1 MLKMIPGAR
10 VPTPEL
16 LIPSYMLSD
25 GYLTANVNAEDILPM
40 INSFIDLHEGP
51 FFLILEAPSS
61 LQDESPD
68 DKGNIEQFH
77 KDVYYLD
84 GMSAPFIHE
93 ILSIVGPVLVGDGL
107 TQVGVGVHNDNAEIM
122 TKKYNVVS
130 IFLGPNSAEPYRDLM
145 RRYSIPQLP
154 SITTAWST
162 FSQSSPGESVAI
174 ELEGHTAK
182 DAIETL
188 KGIGLYLAERRE
200 EQP

>member
-1 MLKMIPGAR
+1 MLKMITGAHI
-10 VPTPEL
+10 PTPERL
-16 LIPSYMLSD
+16 APSYMLSD
-25 GYLTANVNAEDILPM
+25 GYLTANVNADDILPL

-51 FFLILEAPSS
+51 FFLILETPTS
-61 LQDESPD
+61 LQDESHD

-107 TQVGVGVHNDNAEIM
+107 TQVGVGVHNCNTEIM

-130 IFLGPNSAEPYRDLM
+130 IFLGSSSAEPYQGLM

-154 SITTAWST
+154 TITTAWSL
-162 FSQSSPGESVAI
+162 FSPSSPGESVAI
-174 ELEGHTAK
+174 ELEGHTAA
-182 DAIETL
+182 DAIDVL
-188 KGIGLYLAERRE
+188 KSIGLYLAEQRE
-200 EQP
+200 E

>member
-1 MLKMIPGAR
+1 MLKMIAGAHI
-10 VPTPEL
+10 PTPERL
-16 LIPSYMLSD
+16 TPSYMLSD
-25 GYLTANVNAEDILPM
+25 GYLTANVNADDILPL

-51 FFLILEAPSS
+51 FFLILETPSS

-68 DKGNIEQFH
+68 DKGNIEQLH

-107 TQVGVGVHNDNAEIM
+107 TQVGVGVHNCNTEIM

-130 IFLGPNSAEPYRDLM
+130 IFLGSSSAEPYQGLM

-154 SITTAWST
+154 TITTAWSL
-162 FSQSSPGESVAI
+162 FSPSSPGESVAI
-174 ELEGHTAK
+174 ELEGHTAA
-182 DAIETL
+182 DAIDVL
-188 KGIGLYLAERRE
+188 KSIGLYLAEQRE
-200 EQP
+200 E